1 MKGEGLST
9 KFLWTGAIVIITRT
23 SFVGKINNLMYIYNN
38 KKLFLL
44 IILQIFVHLYTSLK
58 FILYFCGHKQ
68 ILLSKNSRYK

>member
-9 KFLWTGAIVIITRT
+9 KIVRTGGIVIITRT
-23 SFVGKINNLMYIYNN
+23 SFVGKINNHMYIYNN